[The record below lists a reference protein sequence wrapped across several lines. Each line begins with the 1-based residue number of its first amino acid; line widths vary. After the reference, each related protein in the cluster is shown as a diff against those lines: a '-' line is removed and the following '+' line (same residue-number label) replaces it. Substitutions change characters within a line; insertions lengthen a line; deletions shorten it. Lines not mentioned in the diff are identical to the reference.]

1 MKTDVNFWVVLPRA
15 EVNPGSH
22 SGFPVREREGEKE
35 GRKRNTELE
44 INLMDIRS

>member
-1 MKTDVNFWVVLPRA
+1 MDVNFWVVLPRA

-22 SGFPVREREGEKE
+22 SGFPGREKRG
-35 GRKRNTELE
+35 KRNTELE

>member
-22 SGFPVREREGEKE
+22 SGFPGREREREEGEEEKH
-35 GRKRNTELE
+35 RVR
-44 INLMDIRS
+44 D